1 MELTQ
6 IELIEKAEKL
16 GIEIDLLEDY
26 ATENILLSHKGKA
39 ILFSKDGAPL
49 NQLSCQAFYIANDKQ
64 YCKRIFE
71 KLGISHPKSIIFDQI
86 DAEMSKI
93 SAFMSS
99 NELYV
104 CKPLDGTEGEGVC
117 MHIQDLDDL
126 RSAWN
131 QWKYKYKTFILEEQ
145 KDYGDLRIQV
155 VGGEIVAV
163 CVREPAYVIGDGETV
178 LSELVETQNKI
189 IQNNNPVNKLEL
201 DAASMELME
210 KQNVN
215 LDEIPI
221 KGQKVVLKYVAN
233 MNQGALA
240 IDITDQ
246 IHPDYHLWIEK
257 LARELEL
264 SVFALDILTTDY
276 RLAPTIETS
285 WALEIN
291 ATPYWYHHTFS
302 EVRQH
307 DIASMIL
314 KDVFEIN

>member
-6 IELIEKAEKL
+6 VELIEKAEQL

-26 ATENILLSHKGKA
+26 ATDNILLTHQGKA

-71 KLGISHPKSIIFDQI
+71 KLGISHPKSIIFNQI
-86 DAEMSKI
+86 DTEMSKI
-93 SAFMSS
+93 RAFMKQ

-117 MHIQDLDDL
+117 MNIQNLNDLNA
-126 RSAWN
+126 AWN
-131 QWKYKYKTFILEEQ
+131 QWKHKYSCFILEEQ

-155 VGGEIVAV
+155 IAGKIVAA
-163 CVREPAYVIGDGETV
+163 CVREPASVIGDGASI
-178 LSELVETQNKI
+178 LSDLVKAQNKS
-189 IQNNNPVNKLEL
+189 IQKNNPANKLEL
-201 DAASMELME
+201 DTASMELIK
-210 KQNVN
+210 KQDLS
-215 LDEIPI
+215 LDSIPP

-246 IHPDYHLWIEK
+246 IHPDYQLWIEK
-257 LARELEL
+257 LAKELEL
-264 SVFALDILTTDY
+264 RIFALDVLTKDY
-276 RLAPTIETS
+276 RLAPTEETA

-291 ATPYWYHHTFS
+291 AMPYWFHHTFS

-314 KDVFEIN
+314 KDVFEID